1 MLFVFAALL
10 EYAAVNFI
18 SRQEKGLLELLQ
30 KKRLDHRK
38 RNQSMGGFIYPNPG
52 ISRGI
57 VKYKFF
63 FVQIFLDTNIFG
75 IQCTNQS
82 RYIIFLRRL
91 STTSYDAISME
102 YFNSKVCESTR
113 FPSGRYEPLRHDT
126 FCGG

>member
-57 VKYKFF
+57 VKYNFFWYKFLW
-63 FVQIFLDTNIFG
+63 VQIFLVFNVQISQG
-75 IQCTNQS
+75 IV
-82 RYIIFLRRL
+82 F
-91 STTSYDAISME
+91 
-102 YFNSKVCESTR
+102 V
-113 FPSGRYEPLRHDT
+113 
-126 FCGG
+126 